1 MEKRGCGYRTHR
13 EGLSRPGPAA
23 RMRSEN
29 FAMSAENQ
37 FLLAGAG
44 RRCTSPPPNIAHG
57 GWGAQ
62 KHEQAE
68 GIDMDLWVTALALS
82 DKRTTALVLD
92 IDIQIINNKRADGI
106 LEAVRNAM
114 GLPLYN
120 IRSTEAHTH
129 FCQVHY

>member
-1 MEKRGCGYRTHR
+1 MNSRD
-13 EGLSRPGPAA
+13 EG
-23 RMRSEN
+23 
-29 FAMSAENQ
+29 F
-37 FLLAGAG
+37 LAGVS
-44 RRCTSPPPNIAHG
+44 RRCTNPPPNIAHG

-68 GIDMDLWVTALALS
+68 GIDMDLWATALALS
-82 DKRTTALVLD
+82 DGKTTALVLD